1 MTRLHSSDHFRVRQ
15 DSPRPEPMVYA
26 IVAICVVAC
35 VAASVSFWQQGKSPA
50 VPASGNSSIILL
62 SVDRSASQ

>member
-1 MTRLHSSDHFRVRQ
+1 MTRLHSTDHFRVRQ

-35 VAASVSFWQQGKSPA
+35 VAASVSFWQQGKSSRL
-50 VPASGNSSIILL
+50 PASGNSSIIML
-62 SVDRSASQ
+62 SDNGSVSQ